1 MASRIECWPSLTT
14 PSTGTPR
21 AAKSAAT
28 SRSRPASTQQAGQF
42 VTGRRQ
48 QRPGQQDQPRQAI
61 ADDPQHLMANIRLKT
76 VDRQNDPALALQRR
90 AMGRRPSRGGDQ
102 FVVALEQ
109 VGHAA
114 FADRHAAPGQ
124 LLMDL
129 WDAAM
134 LAIAQGAGQRDHVQA
149 ELMLRQRQRG
159 FPFRPPRLMV
169 SPTGSGLT
177 APDPQAHPN
186 QTPQRHNGPMVAV
199 ADPHH
204 PSALRTGDM
213 DRNQDL
219 LVRRLYSAPGP

>member
-1 MASRIECWPSLTT
+1 
-14 PSTGTPR
+14 
-21 AAKSAAT
+21 
-28 SRSRPASTQQAGQF
+28 
-42 VTGRRQ
+42 
-48 QRPGQQDQPRQAI
+48 
-61 ADDPQHLMANIRLKT
+61 
-76 VDRQNDPALALQRR
+76 
-90 AMGRRPSRGGDQ
+90 
-102 FVVALEQ
+102 
-109 VGHAA
+109 
-114 FADRHAAPGQ
+114 
-124 LLMDL
+124 MDL
-129 WDAAM
+129 RDAAM

-204 PSALRTGDM
+204 PSTLRTGDM